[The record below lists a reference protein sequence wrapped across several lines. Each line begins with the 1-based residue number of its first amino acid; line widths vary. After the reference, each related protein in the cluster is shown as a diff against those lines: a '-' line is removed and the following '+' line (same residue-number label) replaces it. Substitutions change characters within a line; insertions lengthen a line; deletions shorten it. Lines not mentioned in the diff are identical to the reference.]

1 MGIRRY
7 RDQLEKCIDEKFGT
21 AAKVRQAKR
30 ELRNLPAGADV
41 IDILKKL
48 GCLDHIKE
56 AQNLAKYR
64 VFIKQIPKL
73 HLRVLTEAF
82 RASLSEERPLRMTFL
97 SRQRV
102 ESVRVTDL
110 GREIAVEF
118 ERTD

>member
-1 MGIRRY
+1 MGKRTY

-21 AAKVRQAKR
+21 AARVRQAKG
-30 ELRNLPAGADV
+30 ELGTLPASADV

-56 AQNLAKYR
+56 TQNLEKYR
-64 VFIKQIPKL
+64 QFIKKIPKL
-73 HLRVLTEAF
+73 HLRVLTDAF
-82 RASLSEERPLRMTFL
+82 RTSLSEERPLRMTFL